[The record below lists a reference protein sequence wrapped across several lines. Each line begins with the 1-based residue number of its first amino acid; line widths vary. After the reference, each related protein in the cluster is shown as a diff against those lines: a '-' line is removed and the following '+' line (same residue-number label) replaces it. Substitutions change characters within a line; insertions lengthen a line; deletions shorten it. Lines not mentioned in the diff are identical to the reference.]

1 MEVAASSAHVTTHRT
16 SSQKRGWPTI
26 HVSDIISIELKVQP
40 VVLKCPDSMSHP
52 ASEGP
57 CPPTKVD
64 SAIDDTQR
72 LIAKIEAA
80 RAKADIPQ
88 YADKVQDILGIIPL
102 NTEARR
108 AFHTVAQSA
117 KWGSLDPLHA
127 QYVCITG
134 ERPLGYETANTRG
147 YDSGETEDE
156 TPSRPPTM
164 IIAGHYR
171 VNFALPA
178 VRTGPTWVYISTI
191 FRYLFT
197 SSSKISDFSRVVSQ
211 KYSSLAIFHYFRHW
225 DKVILI

>member
-1 MEVAASSAHVTTHRT
+1 
-16 SSQKRGWPTI
+16 
-26 HVSDIISIELKVQP
+26 
-40 VVLKCPDSMSHP
+40 MSHLT
-52 ASEGP
+52 SEGS
-57 CPPTKVD
+57 CPPTEVD
-64 SAIDDTQR
+64 SAVDDTQR
-72 LIAKIEAA
+72 LIAKMEAA
-80 RAKADIPQ
+80 RAKAGNPQ
-88 YADKVQDILGIIPL
+88 YADKVQDILRIIPL

-117 KWGSLDPLHA
+117 KRGSLDPLHA

-134 ERPLGYETANTRG
+134 ERPLGCKTANTG
-147 YDSGETEDE
+147 GNDSGETEDE

-191 FRYLFT
+191 FHEFFT
-197 SSSKISDFSRVVSQ
+197 PFCKNLYFSRGSSQ
-211 KYSSLAIFHYFRHW
+211 NFSSLAVFHYFRHR